1 MTTSIAELKELMIS
15 NGLRKDLVQ
24 DIDPAEPM
32 AQQGF
37 DSLDWPA
44 IIVAVEGRYG
54 VKISD
59 TDALRLKTLNDF
71 EKYIN
76 TAG

>member
-37 DSLDWPA
+37 DSLDLPA